1 MIISVNWLKKFT
13 SIDGTIDELATRIGA
28 RLVEI
33 ESVINIGEKYKDVIV
48 VKVVECG
55 PLEGSDHLNVT
66 KIDDGGVV
74 GDVARDENGLVQV
87 VCGAPNVRAGMYAA
101 WLPPKSTVPETYG
114 TDEPFVLG
122 AKPLR
127 GVMSNG
133 MLASARELALFDD
146 HTGILE
152 IDKETTAGV
161 SFAELYEL
169 NDYLL
174 DIENKSLT
182 HRPDTF
188 GIIGFARE
196 VAGIQGTAFHTPAW
210 LVKAELA
217 FEASSKDK
225 EGERSLVAAPQV
237 AIDDPALSDRF
248 EAIIL
253 RGVDDSAVSSVQL
266 QTYLGRSGVRPVNAA
281 VDVSNYLML
290 LTGQPSHM
298 YDYDK
303 LLAIAGDNPTI
314 HVRTAKKDEPLRLL
328 DGKDILLDESDIVIS
343 AGETAV
349 GLAGIMGG
357 QSTAVDKTTKS
368 ILLEVATFDLYHM
381 RSSQMRHGIFSEAVT
396 RFTKGIP
403 AALGAPVLKKAVE
416 LLQKRTG
423 AVAAS
428 QPADNYPGAS
438 EASEVAV
445 SVEHINSVLGTTY
458 SAEDI
463 SELLQNVEFAVAF
476 KQDTAQVT
484 VPYWRHDIHIPE
496 DIIEEVGRL
505 SGYDSINFALPS
517 RSFIA
522 VSPSAF
528 DVLRS
533 NLRRRLVR
541 TGANEVLTYSFIH
554 GDIMKKVGQ
563 STNNAYRITNSISPN
578 LQYYRQSLT
587 PSLLSHVSQNSKAG
601 FCSFALFEFN
611 KIHQK
616 SDGLSDEKVPIE
628 RDSVAYVVVDTKKKG
643 AAYYEAKK
651 VLEYMLSANGGLQ
664 LRFVPLAESAQ
675 KKDAVWTPFE
685 PKRSALVFVNDSSE
699 PLGIVGEF
707 QASVRRSFKVPSYSA
722 GFEINPRQLVLPAG
736 EVAPH
741 TYKPLSKYPSVER
754 DVCFQVRQSLPYS
767 NVYNSVVEELAKTRY
782 ETEVEPLDIYQAESS
797 DVKNITVRVHLSSY
811 DKTLTSEE
819 VSQVMDKV
827 IAGVLK
833 ETDGKVI

>member
-33 ESVINIGEKYKDVIV
+33 ESVINLTEKYKDVII

-66 KIDDGGVV
+66 KIDDGGAAR
-74 GDVARDENGLVQV
+74 DIERDENGLVQV
-87 VCGAPNVRAGMYAA
+87 VCGAPNVRAGMLAA
-101 WLPPKSTVPETYG
+101 WLPPRSVVPETYG

-133 MLASARELALFDD
+133 MLASARELDLFDD

-152 IDKETTAGV
+152 IDKEAAAGT

-196 VAGIQGTAFHTPAW
+196 VAGIQGTAFHTPEW
-210 LVKAELA
+210 LTNLETAVGGDNLA
-217 FEASSKDK
+217 
-225 EGERSLVAAPQV
+225 AAPQV
-237 AIDDPALSDRF
+237 VIDDAALCDRF
-248 EAIIL
+248 TAVVL
-253 RGVDDSAVSSVQL
+253 HGVNDDAVSPLQL
-266 QTYLGRSGVRPVNAA
+266 QTYLARSGVRPVNAA

-303 LLAIAGDNPTI
+303 LLAIAGDSPTI
-314 HVRTAKKDEPLRLL
+314 HVRTAKKDEQLRLL
-328 DGKDILLDESDIVIS
+328 DGKDIALDETDIVIS

-357 QSTAVDKTTKS
+357 ESTAVDKSTQS
-368 ILLEVATFDLYHM
+368 ILLEVASFDLYHM

-403 AALGAPVLKKAVE
+403 APLAAPVMTRAVE

-423 AVAAS
+423 AIAAS
-428 QPADNYPGAS
+428 QPADVYPGSIATT
-438 EASEVAV
+438 EVTV
-445 SVEHINSVLGTTY
+445 SVNRINSVLGTKY

-463 SELLQNVEFAVAF
+463 AELLKNVEFSVDFEEDEARI
-476 KQDTAQVT
+476 T

-496 DIIEEVGRL
+496 DIIEEIGRL
-505 SGYDSINFALPS
+505 SGYDSIEFALPS
-517 RSFIA
+517 RDFVA
-522 VSPSAF
+522 VRPSAF
-528 DVLRS
+528 DELRS
-533 NLRRRLVR
+533 KLRQRLVR

-554 GDIMKKVGQ
+554 GDIMKKAGQ
-563 STNNAYRITNSISPN
+563 STDNAYRITNSISPS
-578 LQYYRQSLT
+578 LQYYRQSLL

-601 FCSFALFEFN
+601 FGSFALFEFN
-611 KIHQK
+611 KVHQK
-616 SDGLSDEKVPIE
+616 SDGLTEEKVPLE
-628 RDSVAYVVVDTKKKG
+628 RDSAAYVVADTKSKE
-643 AAYYEAKK
+643 AAYYEAKR
-651 VLEYMLSANGGLQ
+651 VLEYMVSANSQSQ
-664 LRFVPLAESAQ
+664 LRFVPLIDAKE
-675 KKDAVWTPFE
+675 KKDATWMPFE
-685 PKRSALVFVNDSSE
+685 PKRSALVFIDSNSE
-699 PLGIVGEF
+699 PLGVVGEF
-707 QASVRRSFKVPSYSA
+707 QASVRRSFKLPYYSA
-722 GFEINPRQLVLPAG
+722 GFEISPRQLVLAANEG
-736 EVAPH
+736 VAYA
-741 TYKPLSKYPSVER
+741 YKSLSKYPSVER
-754 DVCFQVRQSLPYS
+754 DVCFQVQQDLPYEV
-767 NVYNSVVEELAKTRY
+767 VYGSVVNGLAKTPY
-782 ETEVEPLDIYQAESS
+782 ETSVEPLDIYQAEASG
-797 DVKNITVRVHLSSY
+797 VKNITVRVQLASY
-811 DKTLTSEE
+811 HKTLTSEE
-819 VSQVMDKV
+819 VSQTMDKV
-827 IAGVLK
+827 ITSVLK